1 MPIQPHFSRFM
12 TIKHFLVAGLISV
25 FGVLSGCASDTQQS
39 VPNFKISE
47 ISGKTLTQ
55 ADIAGK
61 VTVINFWAT
70 SCVTCVKE
78 MPDLVNTYEKYKSQG
93 LEFIALAMSYDP
105 PMYVVNFAET
115 RKLPF
120 IVAMDSD
127 GSAAKAF
134 GKIQLT
140 PTTLVINKQGKIIK
154 RYVGEPDWND
164 FHKLLEKSLADKS

>member
-1 MPIQPHFSRFM
+1 M
-12 TIKHFLVAGLISV
+12 TIKHFFVASLISV
-25 FGVLSGCASDTQQS
+25 FGLLSGCSSDTQQS
-39 VPNFKISE
+39 VPAFKISE
-47 ISGKTLTQ
+47 ISGK
-55 ADIAGK
+55 
-61 VTVINFWAT
+61 VINFWAT

-154 RYVGEPDWND
+154 RYVGEPEWND
-164 FHKLLEKSLADKS
+164 FHKLLEKSLADKT